1 MLRRTEWNPN
11 SPADR
16 VAIIAMAM
24 IMTTAR
30 VRRIPNQARNGTG
43 MKMKHRM

>member
-1 MLRRTEWNPN
+1 MLRRIQWNPN
-11 SPADR
+11 SPAHR
-16 VAIIAMAM
+16 VAVIVMAM
-24 IMTTAR
+24 IMTMAR